1 MVAIAGL
8 SACGNSTEPTLI
20 PVPDEPREALL
31 VDVSSG
37 ALSDPSAFDLISAEP
52 VRTDQFSG
60 WDFVFQIADDDSS
73 LLWPRAAIVEE
84 DEDAG
89 LQRMS
94 VSFEALREAP
104 ESGYTH
110 VDSLPAAVGDVFAV
124 QSRRDPAFGTIRC
137 RRFAKVEV
145 LEIDAAAGTFSF
157 RHLVNPNCEQRTLV
171 PGAEE

>member
-1 MVAIAGL
+1 M
-8 SACGNSTEPTLI
+8 
-20 PVPDEPREALL
+20 
-31 VDVSSG
+31 
-37 ALSDPSAFDLISAEP
+37 
-52 VRTDQFSG
+52 
-60 WDFVFQIADDDSS
+60 
-73 LLWPRAAIVEE
+73 EE

-94 VSFEALREAP
+94 VPFEALREAP